1 MPYDRIYT
9 LSEVSRILYESELRP
24 RPATGMPGHAL
35 GQHGDLRDD
44 ITDKRFKPVI
54 LLAATLEETRAMR
67 PEDGVGTPI
76 APHKLEP
83 KDGKFL
89 SRKDVIKAVHE
100 ALNSPGGQQELR
112 KLNGT
117 ANSVKIAVKL
127 VLNQGKLRAAVCQHP
142 TINTGTKKKP
152 NLVFVTGPTFY
163 QEGFVDRIVLIVDKL
178 PDPNAGCEIHIQTVW
193 HTL

>member
-9 LSEVSRILYESELRP
+9 LSEVGRILYESELRP
-24 RPATGMPGHAL
+24 RPTTGMPGHAL

-83 KDGKFL
+83 KEGKFL
-89 SRKDVIKAVHE
+89 SRKDMILAVHE

-112 KLNGT
+112 KLNG
-117 ANSVKIAVKL
+117 NVNWVRIAMKL
-127 VLNQGKLRAAVCQHP
+127 VLNQGKLCAAVCQHP
-142 TINTGTKKKP
+142 IINMGTKKKSTP
-152 NLVFVTGPTFY
+152 VFVAGPTFY
-163 QEGFVDRIVLIVDKL
+163 QEGFVEGIVLIVDKL
-178 PDPNAGCEIHIQTVW
+178 PDPNPGCDIHIQTAYP
-193 HTL
+193 TL